1 MEQTTS
7 ARCGHQ
13 VEHCLTASRLAE
25 DGDVV
30 GIAAEHGNVVAH
42 PLERCNL
49 VEEAVVARHAIGRLC
64 CQFWMGEETEHAEPV
79 VDRDEHRAA
88 LSKNVAVIKRL
99 RATAIGVIAAMDP
112 DHHRKLATKPICVGR
127 HPHV

>member
-1 MEQTTS
+1 
-7 ARCGHQ
+7 
-13 VEHCLTASRLAE
+13 
-25 DGDVV
+25 
-30 GIAAEHGNVVAH
+30 
-42 PLERCNL
+42 
-49 VEEAVVARHAIGRLC
+49 
-64 CQFWMGEETEHAEPV
+64 MGEETEHAEPV

-112 DHHRKLATKPICVGR
+112 DHHRKLATEPICVGR